1 MSQPLKSSSIRVQEF
16 LASHGHNFTVTE
28 LADST
33 RTAKDAANAIGC
45 IESQIAKFLIFKDSN
60 TEKAVLIIASGS
72 NQVSVKKVE
81 AAIRAC

>member
-33 RTAKDAANAIGC
+33 RTAKDAANA
-45 IESQIAKFLIFKDSN
+45 
-60 TEKAVLIIASGS
+60 VLIIASGS